1 LDLTFSGMVKS
12 LSNNT
17 GALVAAGYKWDQ
29 FEVDAG
35 YTWIRRAGHLS
46 DSSRFRSDSQSEV

>member
-1 LDLTFSGMVKS
+1 MVKS